1 MASLDNSYL
10 NGFRIFVSYHVE
22 TLGNMPIPTYQQWL
36 RTFIGQE
43 DRNSPHVLT
52 EHPQKSRSYVSEP
65 ETPKIFEASR
75 SSEVPT
81 SGTQNQTKKRFVGRL
96 RKQRH

>member
-1 MASLDNSYL
+1 MASVRQQLFKWLSNICQL
-10 NGFRIFVSYHVE
+10 QCCNFRKYANTDGS
-22 TLGNMPIPTYQQWL
+22 

-52 EHPQKSRSYVSEP
+52 EHLQTSRSYVSEP
-65 ETPKIFEASR
+65 ETPKMSEASR

-81 SGTQNQTKKRFVGRL
+81 SGTQNETKKRVVGRL
-96 RKQRH
+96 RKRRH